1 MTQKSMFKTTT
12 NSTALRANLKEMLDL
27 VKEPGDRLQL
37 LQREQ
42 PIRVLITQ
50 QEFLDLFTKAQ
61 AYENLGPENS
71 KRSERVDA
79 SDANRD
85 KSKKLAHQRFRQAE
99 KEIRGED

>member
-1 MTQKSMFKTTT
+1 MFKTTT

-50 QEFLDLFTKAQ
+50 QEFLDLFSKAQ
-61 AYENLGPENS
+61 AYENLDPETS